1 MNSSNK
7 KLKKYAE
14 ALNDAAPKGEFLAFI
29 NPQESEL
36 LKRNGALGLLT
47 DFGIPSYR
55 GDDAYGGG
63 SSSSSS
69 SSSGGGGG
77 GGSGG
82 GGSGGGR
89 QDVESQYGG
98 DYSYDSS
105 QNVSTR
111 EQQFG
116 GGRDDT
122 YVTPDPELPPG
133 VRDLQLALLDPDPE
147 VDVSPQDR
155 DSITSFLDNYAAAVK
170 SNPFNLGV
178 VGALKTLYQTEQ
190 AKDMLAGMPG
200 YEFLNDSGNG
210 GDNQIT
216 TDRGSG
222 DVITN
227 LVSQLPYTMAGT
239 TPQESMVNQY
249 FSNLNLGQALS
260 SDLQTS
266 YNNAK
271 NNVNSLLGITPT
283 SQQFGYSTQ
292 PYGLLSSTNMAANPF
307 NIDYLR
313 TRGLI

>member
-14 ALNDAAPKGEFLAFI
+14 LLNDAAPKGEFLAFI

-63 SSSSSS
+63 SSSSSN
-69 SSSGGGGG
+69 SSSGGGGDG
-77 GGSGG
+77 GGRESYGAGGQYSGG
-82 GGSGGGR
+82 GTTSAPTSSGGDG
-89 QDVESQYGG
+89 QIDVGFQEALK
-98 DYSYDSS
+98 
-105 QNVSTR
+105 
-111 EQQFG
+111 EQAKKQADPVFG
-116 GGRDDT
+116 
-122 YVTPDPELPPG
+122 
-133 VRDLQLALLDPDPE
+133 DPDPY
-147 VDVSPQDR
+147 VDVPISER
-155 DSITSFLDNYAAAVK
+155 DTITSFLDNYAANVK
-170 SNPFNLGV
+170 ANPLMLGTT
-178 VGALKTLYQTEQ
+178 GALTTLYQTEQ
-190 AKDMLAGMPG
+190 AKKMLLDTPG
-200 YEFLNDSGNG
+200 YEFLNDYSISDDTPIG
-210 GDNQIT
+210 GD
-216 TDRGSG
+216 G
-222 DVITN
+222 DSREVITG
-227 LVSQLPYTMAGT
+227 LVSQLPYTLTGT

-249 FSNLNLGQALS
+249 FANLNLGQALS

-292 PYGLLSSTNMAANPF
+292 PYGLLSSTNLAANPF